1 MDMAIA
7 GHSSVDTTGD
17 VTIAPHDFFL
27 PEPEQV
33 FFLYLFVVAKSV
45 VSLMWNY
52 MWDMLKAKAYN
63 SCIAPQAAYHS
74 CSGAVHVMDR
84 AAYSL

>member
-1 MDMAIA
+1 MCRNAVCVGVNINGYRVMDMAIA

-45 VSLMWNY
+45 VSLM
-52 MWDMLKAKAYN
+52 
-63 SCIAPQAAYHS
+63 
-74 CSGAVHVMDR
+74 
-84 AAYSL
+84 